1 MKKLVIIVM
10 AVIGFNM
17 VCLAQDE
24 PGFIPSGKPTFKIF
38 SNYHSTFSD
47 GNSFNEFEIT
57 RAYLGYQHEF
67 SPYWSGKLIL
77 DVGNPDDDGDFEMT
91 AYLKNATLSF
101 EKNAFALDFG
111 LISTTAFKVQEKF
124 WGYRYLL
131 KSFQDNNK
139 YGSSA
144 DLGVSAAYQFNEVI
158 SADLIVLNG
167 EGYKNLEADSIF
179 SVGAG
184 VTLKPMQKLIA
195 RAYIETT
202 TGESDY
208 EDDDG
213 EDVNLVKQNTLALFL
228 GYADQKLSLAAE
240 FNKQNNNKKTE
251 GNDLTGYSFYSTY
264 QMKSTKLFARY
275 DILESKDDWNI
286 SNDGNLFVIGAEFN
300 PVNGIKITPNYR
312 NYSPAANDSDSINYM
327 YVSCEIKF

>member
-1 MKKLVIIVM
+1 MKKLVVIVL

-17 VCLAQDE
+17 VCFAQE
-24 PGFIPSGKPTFKIF
+24 ETVFIPSGKPTFKIF

-47 GNSFNEFEIT
+47 GETFNEFEIT
-57 RAYLGYQHEF
+57 RAYLGYEHEF
-67 SPYWSGKLIL
+67 NPYWSGKLIL

-91 AYLKNATLSF
+91 AYLKNALLSYK
-101 EKNAFALDFG
+101 KNGLALNFG

-124 WGYRYLL
+124 WAYRYLL
-131 KSFQDNNK
+131 KSFQDNYK

-144 DLGVSAAYQFNEVI
+144 DLGVSAAYQFSDVI
-158 SADLIVLNG
+158 SADVIVANG
-167 EGYKNLEADSIF
+167 EGYKQLEADSIF
-179 SVGAG
+179 SLGLG
-184 VTLKPMQKLIA
+184 VTLKPLERLTA
-195 RAYIETT
+195 RAYVETT

-208 EDDDG
+208 VDDDG
-213 EDVNLVKQNTLALFL
+213 EEVNLVRQNTWALFL
-228 GYADQKLSLAAE
+228 GYTGKNISLAAE
-240 FNKQNNNKKTE
+240 FNKQNNNKKAD

-286 SNDGNLFVIGAEFN
+286 SNDGNLLVIGAEFN

-312 NYSPAANDSDSINYM
+312 NYSPANNESDAINYM